1 MKLKDLLNVID
12 KNIGF
17 MLVIENHGL
26 KFKTWGSVECFR
38 TCEDGM
44 LNKEV
49 SAIYN
54 TVDGMNVVLKLEE
67 AE

>member
-1 MKLKDLLNVID
+1 MKLRDLVNVMEG
-12 KNIGF
+12 NIGF
-17 MLVIENHGL
+17 MLVMKKYGL
-26 KFKTWGSVECFR
+26 KFKAWNSVERYR
-38 TCEDGM
+38 TSGDEI

-54 TVDGMNVVLKLEE
+54 TVDGMTVVLKLEE

>member
-1 MKLKDLLNVID
+1 MKLRDLVNVMEG
-12 KNIGF
+12 NIGY
-17 MLVIENHGL
+17 MLAMEKYGL
-26 KFKTWGSVECFR
+26 KFKTWNSVERYR
-38 TCEDGM
+38 TSDDEI

>member
-1 MKLKDLLNVID
+1 MKLRDLVNVMEG
-12 KNIGF
+12 NIGF
-17 MLVIENHGL
+17 MLVMEKYGL
-26 KFKTWGSVECFR
+26 KFKAWNSIERYR
-38 TCEDGM
+38 TCDDEI

>member
-1 MKLKDLLNVID
+1 MKLRDFLNVID

-17 MLVIENHGL
+17 ILVIENHGL
-26 KFKTWGSVECFR
+26 KFKSWGSVERFR
-38 TCEDGM
+38 TCDDGI

-54 TVDGMNVVLKLEE
+54 TVDGMNVVLKSEE

>member
-1 MKLKDLLNVID
+1 
-12 KNIGF
+12 

-38 TCEDGM
+38 TCEDGI

>member
-1 MKLKDLLNVID
+1 MKLRDFLNVMEG
-12 KNIGF
+12 NIGF
-17 MLVIENHGL
+17 MLVMEKYGL
-26 KFKTWGSVECFR
+26 KFKAWNSIEHYR
-38 TCEDGM
+38 TCDEEI

>member
-1 MKLKDLLNVID
+1 MKLRDFLNVID

-17 MLVIENHGL
+17 MLVIEKYGL
-26 KFKTWGSVECFR
+26 KLKAWNSVERYR
-38 TCEDGM
+38 TCDEEI

-54 TVDGMNVVLKLEE
+54 TVDGMNVVLKSEE
-67 AE
+67 TE

>member
-1 MKLKDLLNVID
+1 MKLRDLVNVMEG
-12 KNIGF
+12 NIGF
-17 MLVIENHGL
+17 MLVMEKYGL
-26 KFKTWGSVECFR
+26 KFKAWNSIER
-38 TCEDGM
+38 YRASDDEI